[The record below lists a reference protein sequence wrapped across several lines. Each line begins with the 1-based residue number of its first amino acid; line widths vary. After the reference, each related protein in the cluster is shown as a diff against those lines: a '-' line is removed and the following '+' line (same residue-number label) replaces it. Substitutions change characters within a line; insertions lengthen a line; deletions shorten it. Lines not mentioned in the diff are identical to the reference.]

1 MLVEVFKTN
10 VDRAE
15 AAALLAAS
23 LLDNPEI
30 RCVNFD
36 LEDCDSV
43 LRIELNTPAF
53 DCGIVISML
62 ERAGFV
68 CGVLI

>member
-1 MLVEVFKTN
+1 MVEVFKTN

-23 LLDNPEI
+23 LLDHPDV

-36 LEDCDSV
+36 LEDCDCV

-53 DCGIVISML
+53 DCAFVIDLL
-62 ERAGFV
+62 ESKGFF
-68 CGVLI
+68 CEILAS